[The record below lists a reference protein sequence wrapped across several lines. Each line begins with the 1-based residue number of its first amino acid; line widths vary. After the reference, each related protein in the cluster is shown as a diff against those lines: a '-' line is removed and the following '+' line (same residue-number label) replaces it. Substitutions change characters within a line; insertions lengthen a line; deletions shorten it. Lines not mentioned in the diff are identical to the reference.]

1 MMNRFAILASCALL
15 LGSAAPAFAND
26 DTITFGQFFQQDS
39 AARLFRYKNE
49 DTTTGKGAEIY
60 TTAST
65 TSTVP
70 GSIPIFFLLSADNL
84 PADLSGPQN
93 AGLSVDFIS
102 TSGTTGTGN
111 GRIQAFGSGTISI
124 LRDLPA
130 AEGNGARVN
139 LLSVTFT
146 NAELDA
152 NQNSGSFTFKSNDNS
167 VITYTSDFL
176 DFSNVLSEDF
186 SFSFSGASPKFNALL
201 GSSSVNTRFSGT
213 GTFASNPAP
222 LTFDVPEASTWA
234 MLLVGFGAVGAVMRT
249 GRRQKDLYAA

>member
-1 MMNRFAILASCALL
+1 MNRFAILASYALL
-15 LGSAAPAFAND
+15 AGSAAPAFAND

-49 DTTTGKGAEIY
+49 DTMTGKGAEIY
-60 TTAST
+60 TTLST
-65 TSTVP
+65 TP

-84 PADLSGPQN
+84 PADLSGPQD

-124 LRDLPA
+124 LRNLPA
-130 AEGNGARVN
+130 AEGNNGRVN

-146 NAELDA
+146 NADLDA

-201 GSSSVNTRFSGT
+201 GSSSVNSRFSGT

-222 LTFDVPEASTWA
+222 LTFDVPEASTWT
-234 MLLVGFGAVGAVMRT
+234 MLFLGFGAVGAVMRA
-249 GRRQKDLYAA
+249 GRRQRDLYAA